1 MTSPAVRIRSYTFEE
16 FVDRVRSF
24 HGFEAI
30 GVIVGGF
37 MVDLAYGCLPE
48 KGLFDAVCE
57 TSKCLPD
64 AVQLLTPCTLGNGWV
79 KVIDVGRFALTFY
92 DKKTGEGIRVFVD
105 PLKIGAWPEI
115 DAWFFKRKAKK
126 EQSIDRLLDEARRAG
141 SGICSIQPVKVADWV
156 RLERHRGQFAICPVC
171 KEAYPLADGTTCLAC
186 KGKGSVR
193 CVRQAFILPSGS
205 PEVFTVLFFC

>member
-1 MTSPAVRIRSYTFEE
+1 MNDSTVRIRSYTFEE

-37 MVDLAYGCLPE
+37 MVDLACSRLQG

-79 KVIDVGRFALTFY
+79 KVIDVGRFALTLY
-92 DKKTGEGIRVFVD
+92 GKETGEGIRVFID
-105 PLKIGAWPEI
+105 PVKISAWPELE
-115 DAWFFKRKAKK
+115 AWFFKLKTKK
-126 EQSIDRLLDEARRAG
+126 EQPIDRLLDEARRAG
-141 SGICSIQPVKVADWV
+141 AGICGIQRVKVADWV
-156 RLERHRGQFAICPVC
+156 RVKRRRGRFAVCPIC
-171 KEAYPLADGTTCLAC
+171 KEAYPLADGATCLAC
-186 KGKGSVR
+186 RGEGLYEAAERS
-193 CVRQAFILPSGS
+193 SG
-205 PEVFTVLFFC
+205 P